1 MNRSRCSGAFV
12 VLLAPLLLACV
23 PPSASAA
30 QTTSFVLSYFYP
42 ANYYGDDTCPEG
54 LNPLPDVFFRRD
66 LRILGLPQ
74 AEVDAMFNKDYN
86 IQNGHPTT
94 KWVAVVATRGNGRD
108 NVYLHPTTVP
118 DAHLKPA
125 VGRFAYGFNLDAT
138 GLASANSYE
147 DPETHEKG
155 INNQLF
161 HALGCIQA
169 YKGYPPPQPPLEAE
183 YRWDYSRAVM
193 GAWLISISG
202 EDLSKDGDVTVRLET
217 SIDPVTIQD
226 ANAHVQ
232 SDMDSLRQASQTH
245 TGMYFYWKQYGRR
258 SLPPSG
264 DKHQADDI
272 GHNLSWEAPR
282 QLAADIDSFI
292 RKGAPT
298 RDLYRTDAPADVH
311 KIVVEP
317 DRAIIV
323 SSVRAGR

>member
-1 MNRSRCSGAFV
+1 MIGPCIKGW
-12 VLLAPLLLACV
+12 
-23 PPSASAA
+23 
-30 QTTSFVLSYFYP
+30 
-42 ANYYGDDTCPEG
+42 
-54 LNPLPDVFFRRD
+54 PDVFFRRD

-125 VGRFAYGFNLDAT
+125 VGRFAYGFNLDGT

-161 HALGCIQA
+161 RALGCIQA

-217 SIDPVTIQD
+217 SIDPVTIRACPERHGLTQTGQP
-226 ANAHVQ
+226 NAHGDVF
-232 SDMDSLRQASQTH
+232 LLEAIRQAV
-245 TGMYFYWKQYGRR
+245 
-258 SLPPSG
+258 
-264 DKHQADDI
+264 I
-272 GHNLSWEAPR
+272 
-282 QLAADIDSFI
+282 AA
-292 RKGAPT
+292 
-298 RDLYRTDAPADVH
+298 
-311 KIVVEP
+311 
-317 DRAIIV
+317 
-323 SSVRAGR
+323 VR

>member
-125 VGRFAYGFNLDAT
+125 VGRFAYGFNLDGT

-232 SDMDSLRQASQTH
+232 SDITYRVSARPASLNVLHGKLKGGVITTDPAEIAMQCDS
-245 TGMYFYWKQYGRR
+245 Y
-258 SLPPSG
+258 
-264 DKHQADDI
+264 
-272 GHNLSWEAPR
+272 
-282 QLAADIDSFI
+282 
-292 RKGAPT
+292 
-298 RDLYRTDAPADVH
+298 
-311 KIVVEP
+311 
-317 DRAIIV
+317 
-323 SSVRAGR
+323 